1 MSIEKIDFEQLDF
14 DQKHI
19 VKKPYL
25 KDFSFEGNGELP
37 TNESVVYINGIK
49 VGKYITKVT
58 VEGGHPLGYPSI
70 VIEGLLDR
78 LDEETKTSWG
88 IR

>member
-1 MSIEKIDFEQLDF
+1 MSVEQLDF
-14 DQKHI
+14 EQKHI

-25 KDFSFEGNGELP
+25 KDFSFEGNGDRL
-37 TNESVVYINGIK
+37 TNESVVYINGIR
-49 VGKYITKVT
+49 VGQYITKVT
-58 VEGGHPLGYPSI
+58 VVGGDPLGYPSI

-78 LDEETKTSWG
+78 LDEEAKSSWG